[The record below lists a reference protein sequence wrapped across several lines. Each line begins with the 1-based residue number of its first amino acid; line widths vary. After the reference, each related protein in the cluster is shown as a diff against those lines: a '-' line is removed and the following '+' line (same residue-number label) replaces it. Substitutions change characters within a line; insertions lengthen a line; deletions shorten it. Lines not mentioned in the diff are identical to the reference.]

1 MTERAKRFLLL
12 LARLLACAAVAP
24 IVCLFGLLWC
34 ALVDGMTGYF
44 HYFSWDTVS
53 CGGAF
58 DQGGL
63 TKMVAFTVAALL
75 FPVLLGGWFWL
86 LFLRMG
92 KRLRMGVGV
101 LLAVLLL
108 LPLGAL
114 ACFEWELSRLIF
126 VMGVTSDRVTAVV
139 GAVVLVMFILTALVE
154 LLVPRPLQEQRLRR
168 EFGISLLCAG
178 MLFVGIYVCA
188 RQATLSHPW
197 PQRCLPNGVAVP
209 QRS

>member
-86 LFLRMG
+86 LFPQMMSMWLRF
-92 KRLRMGVGV
+92 LN
-101 LLAVLLL
+101 
-108 LPLGAL
+108 
-114 ACFEWELSRLIF
+114 
-126 VMGVTSDRVTAVV
+126 
-139 GAVVLVMFILTALVE
+139 
-154 LLVPRPLQEQRLRR
+154 LQ
-168 EFGISLLCAG
+168 
-178 MLFVGIYVCA
+178 
-188 RQATLSHPW
+188 
-197 PQRCLPNGVAVP
+197 
-209 QRS
+209 